1 MSLAKSAGFGRH
13 AGRSVV
19 ALLALVVGWT
29 GQAQESAAP
38 PESLRAEVA
47 AARPLFTTDREI
59 RLRFTLINTADE
71 PVTLPV
77 AGGVAAKEGTA
88 LPLAFVLGIEQP
100 ALSVIYEDESPK
112 PVPALPPT
120 EENPGTPVP
129 SPLRLAPRGVV
140 GLELDLTAYYA
151 ACRYPG
157 VYRVEWRPLEG
168 RVPAATATFRVESRR
183 DAILVTD
190 YGKVSFELDYERA
203 PLNVTNFL
211 ELARD
216 GFYEGKVFH
225 RIVPGFVI
233 QGGCPKGDGTGIRPD
248 GRLVPAEFHPE
259 IPVEAGTLLMARKP
273 RDPNSASCQF
283 FIALARLPN
292 LDGQATVL
300 GVAGDD
306 ESLRTLQKLAAV
318 PCDANYRPLAPV
330 TIRSIN
336 LVDAEQ
342 NRARRLELR
351 RLTGPLRTEPPP
363 MAEPVAEPQPT
374 PAP

>member
-1 MSLAKSAGFGRH
+1 MSPTRSGRYGYR
-13 AGRSVV
+13 ARWPAV
-19 ALLALVVGWT
+19 ALLALTAWT
-29 GQAQESAAP
+29 GAAQESASP
-38 PESLRAEVA
+38 PEFLRADVT
-47 AARPLFTTDREI
+47 AARSMFTTDREI
-59 RLRFTLINTADE
+59 RLRFTLTNTSDE
-71 PVTLPV
+71 PVTLPG
-77 AGGVAAKEGTA
+77 AGGATAKDATA
-88 LPLAFVLGIEQP
+88 LPVAFVLGIDQP
-100 ALSVIYEDESPK
+100 SLSVIYGDEAPK
-112 PVPALPPT
+112 PVPVLPLAD
-120 EENPGTPVP
+120 ENPGLPVSP
-129 SPLRLAPRGVV
+129 PLRLAARGVL

-157 VYRVEWRPLEG
+157 VYRVEWRPLDG

-190 YGKVSFELDYERA
+190 YGKVSFALDYERA
-203 PLNVTNFL
+203 PLNVANFL
-211 ELARD
+211 ELVRD
-216 GFYEGKVFH
+216 GFYEGKVLH

-259 IPVEAGTLLMARKP
+259 IPVEAGTLLMALKHNQP
-273 RDPNSASCQF
+273 DSASCQF
-283 FIALARLPN
+283 FIALARLPK

-300 GVAGDD
+300 GFAGDD

-351 RLTGPLRTEPPP
+351 RPAEPPSTGSP
-363 MAEPVAEPQPT
+363 QTAEPVAGPP

>member
-1 MSLAKSAGFGRH
+1 MSPTRSGRYGYR
-13 AGRSVV
+13 ARWPAV
-19 ALLALVVGWT
+19 ALFALTAWT
-29 GQAQESAAP
+29 GAAQEADPP
-38 PESLRAEVA
+38 PESLRADVVA
-47 AARPLFTTDREI
+47 VRPMFTTDREI
-59 RLRFTLINTADE
+59 RLRFTLINTSDE
-71 PVTLPV
+71 PVTLPG
-77 AGGVAAKEGTA
+77 AGGATAKEGTA
-88 LPLAFVLGIEQP
+88 LPLAFVLGIDQP
-100 ALSVIYEDESPK
+100 LLSVIYEDEAPK
-112 PVPALPPT
+112 PVPVIPPT
-120 EENPGTPVP
+120 DENPGAPASP
-129 SPLRLAPRGVV
+129 PLRLAPRGVL
-140 GLELDLTAYYA
+140 GLELDLTAYHA

-157 VYRVEWRPLEG
+157 VYRVEWRALDG

-203 PLNVTNFL
+203 PLNVANFL

-216 GFYEGKVFH
+216 GFYEGKVLH
-225 RIVPGFVI
+225 RIIPGFVI

-248 GRLVPAEFHPE
+248 GRRVPAEFHPE

-300 GVAGDD
+300 GFAGDD

-351 RLTGPLRTEPPP
+351 RPAEPSSPRPPP
-363 MAEPVAEPQPT
+363 TAEPVAAPQPT